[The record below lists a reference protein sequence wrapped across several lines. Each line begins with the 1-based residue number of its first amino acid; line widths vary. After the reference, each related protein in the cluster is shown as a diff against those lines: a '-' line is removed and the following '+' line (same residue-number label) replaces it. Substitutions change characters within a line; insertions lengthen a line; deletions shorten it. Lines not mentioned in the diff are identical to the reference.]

1 MSQQHVDVWN
11 QAADA
16 FDQAY
21 QAIGDNWEASTPCS
35 EYNVQQLVEHTLQA
49 QHMGAGLAG
58 IELPEGADWP
68 AIRSAVSAGLTA
80 ESLAGT
86 TDFPPMGGEV
96 PKGMLF
102 GIVTSDLLLH
112 SWDLARAV
120 GSDETL
126 PAEAVSACY
135 TGMKMM
141 PEEMMRADGRF
152 APAVECAADA
162 DEQTQLLCH
171 TGRQP

>member
-16 FDQAY
+16 FDRAY
-21 QAIGDNWEASTPCS
+21 QAIGDKGEAATPCS
-35 EYNVQQLVEHTLQA
+35 DYNVNQLVEHTLQA
-49 QHMGAGLAG
+49 QHMGAGLIGAE
-58 IELPEGADWP
+58 IPEGADWP
-68 AIRSAVSAGLTA
+68 AIRAAVSGALSA

-86 TDFPPMGGEV
+86 TNFPPMGGDV

-120 GSDETL
+120 GSDESL

-152 APAVECAADA
+152 APAVECPADA